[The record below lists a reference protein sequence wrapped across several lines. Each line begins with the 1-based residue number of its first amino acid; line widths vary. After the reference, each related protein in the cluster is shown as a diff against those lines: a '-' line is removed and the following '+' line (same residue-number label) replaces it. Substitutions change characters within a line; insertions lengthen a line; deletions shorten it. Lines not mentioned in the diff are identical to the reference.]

1 MSNPQ
6 HLSEIELF
14 ELVEGDLPETEAAS
28 ARAHVA
34 ACEEC
39 AAGVAALEQARL
51 VLRAAPLLE
60 LPEERYRE
68 MLRVLPT
75 QEGER
80 PGRRLL
86 AHPRR
91 WLVVLAPVA
100 TVAAVVL
107 VVVAVSQ
114 NGGGGDEE
122 AAAPA
127 EPALVMQAE
136 EAQADASAAAPGAGE
151 DASAEFAPEA
161 APAEPPAEPAEPPAA
176 APPVAE
182 APVPEDA
189 ARETVRSVA
198 GTPSEVAERLQQQ
211 GLNARAVDGTVEVEG
226 SDRDVVARAIEDYP
240 DGNVAV
246 IVVPGP

>member
-1 MSNPQ
+1 MSDQQ

-14 ELVEGDLPETEAAS
+14 ELVEGDLPETDAAS

-39 AAGVAALEQARL
+39 AAGVAALEQAR
-51 VLRAAPLLE
+51 VALRATPLLE
-60 LPEERYRE
+60 LPDDRYRE
-68 MLRVLPT
+68 MLRALPA

-80 PGRRLL
+80 PPRRLL

-107 VVVAVSQ
+107 VVVAVQ
-114 NGGGGDEE
+114 NGGGGDDE

-136 EAQADASAAAPGAGE
+136 ESQADAAPGGGE
-151 DASAEFAPEA
+151 DASAEVPAEA
-161 APAEPPAEPAEPPAA
+161 APAEPPAEAAEPPATA
-176 APPVAE
+176 SPAPPVAE
-182 APVPEDA
+182 ASVPEDG
-189 ARETVRSVA
+189 ARETIRSVA
-198 GTPSEVAERLQQQ
+198 GTPAEVAERLQQE
-211 GLNARAVDGTVEVEG
+211 GLNARAVDGTVEVAG
-226 SDRDVVARAIEDYP
+226 SDPDVVAKALEDYP
-240 DGNVAV
+240 DGDVPV